1 MKLYVDP
8 ERCQGHTLCAMR
20 APELFTLDDI
30 DGHSTA
36 IDGEVP
42 SLLRAGA
49 ALGFTVIA
57 LDRPGYGASAP
68 LRRPDAGCRGPA
80 GPRLRRDR

>member
-8 ERCQGHTLCAMR
+8 ERCQGHTLCALR

-36 IDGEVP
+36 IDGEAP
-42 SLLRAGA
+42 EGLE
-49 ALGFTVIA
+49 
-57 LDRPGYGASAP
+57 ASAT
-68 LRRPDAGCRGPA
+68 DAVRSCPEQAISVIG
-80 GPRLRRDR
+80 

>member
-8 ERCQGHTLCAMR
+8 ERCQGHTLCNMR
-20 APELFTLDDI
+20 APELFSLDDV

-42 SLLRAGA
+42 AELEKQATDAVRSCPEQAIS
-49 ALGFTVIA
+49 VI
-57 LDRPGYGASAP
+57 G
-68 LRRPDAGCRGPA
+68 
-80 GPRLRRDR
+80 